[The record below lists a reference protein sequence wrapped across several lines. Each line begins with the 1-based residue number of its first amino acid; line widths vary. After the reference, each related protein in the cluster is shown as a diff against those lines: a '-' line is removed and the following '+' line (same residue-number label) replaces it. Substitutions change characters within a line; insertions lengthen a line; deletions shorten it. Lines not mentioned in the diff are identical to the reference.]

1 MKLLIKLMLL
11 GCGEYSTRLWA
22 ESIKHDPYVKCE
34 KYLNRTYNKQ
44 STDDDMLDIFHG
56 VRMMPKML
64 SAAKMLDIADRPRSV
79 FGVLSV
85 HAVVCESLPQDAF
98 GNVGLAGLIGKT
110 GVELGAIRRVIK
122 KIKTLPQQNK
132 VNALGSG
139 TGEEE
144 NWILS
149 SIAVVSQGAVK
160 SN

>member
-1 MKLLIKLMLL
+1 MRSHL
-11 GCGEYSTRLWA
+11 SRLR
-22 ESIKHDPYVKCE
+22 PP
-34 KYLNRTYNKQ
+34 NRHILPTG
-44 STDDDMLDIFHG
+44 HG
-56 VRMMPKML
+56 Q
-64 SAAKMLDIADRPRSV
+64 
-79 FGVLSV
+79 FFTVLSV
-85 HAVVCESLPQDAF
+85 HAVVCDSLPQDAF

>member
-1 MKLLIKLMLL
+1 MYIQTDNNTANLVELLLQELAKLRHEV
-11 GCGEYSTRLWA
+11 GT
-22 ESIKHDPYVKCE
+22 
-34 KYLNRTYNKQ
+34 
-44 STDDDMLDIFHG
+44 
-56 VRMMPKML
+56 L
-64 SAAKMLDIADRPRSV
+64 SNPIEMAQLFNEERAAKMLDIADRPRSV